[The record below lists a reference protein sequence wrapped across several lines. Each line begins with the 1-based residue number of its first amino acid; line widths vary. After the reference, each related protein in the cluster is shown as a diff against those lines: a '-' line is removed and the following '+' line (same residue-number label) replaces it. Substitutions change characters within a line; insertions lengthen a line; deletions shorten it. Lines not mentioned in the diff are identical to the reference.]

1 LGAPSWTSKASSV
14 RSTPR
19 PVLATIELLNLHD
32 LNDPTRI
39 SQETRRRVGQRLNEL
54 HHLAASKTAR
64 QLQVGLLIEYN
75 IAELFPQV
83 CNIWERTFES
93 LAANDADIVLIS
105 LPSTKAALPAYYI
118 LAPAEA
124 SLNLAR
130 YDGLRYGH
138 RDPSDR
144 SDKEHTLFAPT
155 LEC

>member
-1 LGAPSWTSKASSV
+1 MIPTIPRESHKRRAAVSANASMN
-14 RSTPR
+14 STISQPPR
-19 PVLATIELLNLHD
+19 P
-32 LNDPTRI
+32 R
-39 SQETRRRVGQRLNEL
+39 
-54 HHLAASKTAR
+54 ASYES
-64 QLQVGLLIEYN
+64 LPIEYN

-83 CNIWERTFES
+83 CNIWECTFES

-130 YDGLRYGH
+130 YEGLHYGH